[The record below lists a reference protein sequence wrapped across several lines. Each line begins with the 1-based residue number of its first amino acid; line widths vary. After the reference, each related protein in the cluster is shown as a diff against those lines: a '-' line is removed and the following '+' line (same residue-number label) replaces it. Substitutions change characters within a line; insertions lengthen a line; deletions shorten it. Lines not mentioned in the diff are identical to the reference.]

1 MWRGSWLSLL
11 LSMSVCGVVCS
22 SGGGGGGGGDTGN
35 GGSGSADFPLRLA
48 PDGRRLE
55 DTRGRPFLLQGD
67 AAWSLM
73 VALTTAEMESYLD
86 DRRQRGFNT
95 VLVNLIERGFGGPAN
110 AAATGIADFAAPGRR
125 FLVLDDAAAN
135 LPRPGS

>member
-1 MWRGSWLSLL
+1 MPLP
-11 LSMSVCGVVCS
+11 
-22 SGGGGGGGGDTGN
+22 
-35 GGSGSADFPLRLA
+35 FPLRQLIVPLA
-48 PDGRRLE
+48 FASGLAAWQADAEVHFPLRITPDGRHLE
-55 DTRGRPFLLQGD
+55 DATGRPFLVNGD

-73 VALTTAEMESYLD
+73 VELDAAQTELYLTN
-86 DRRQRGFNT
+86 RRDLGIDT

-125 FLVLDDAAAN
+125 FLALDDAAAN